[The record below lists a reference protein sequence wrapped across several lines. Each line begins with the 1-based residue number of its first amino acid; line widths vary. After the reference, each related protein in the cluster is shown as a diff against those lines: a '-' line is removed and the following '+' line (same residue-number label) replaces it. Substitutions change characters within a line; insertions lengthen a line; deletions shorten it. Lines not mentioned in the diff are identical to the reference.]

1 MYQTI
6 LNATKDVSFLPP
18 EGKYPGRLVALK
30 DMPLTEA
37 KPHPRI
43 RLLFK
48 LEVPNSGGI
57 TFMAGRNIPPN
68 LSIGSDLYWF
78 LKPWIGEKM
87 TMIEEAGNLL
97 GLVNE
102 EGLVTVKHIVTKH
115 YPRPYVNVECVEPLN
130 PVAAKTV
137 TVLVPKFVPVQPEKA
152 NTVSTN
158 TSTGAQAFLSA
169 SRPEKCVCC
178 GQALPVAKG

>member
-87 TMIEEAGNLL
+87 TMIEEAGKSL
-97 GLVNE
+97 GPCQRGGIGDCEAYRHQALSPSLRKCGVR
-102 EGLVTVKHIVTKH
+102 GTV
-115 YPRPYVNVECVEPLN
+115 E
-130 PVAAKTV
+130 
-137 TVLVPKFVPVQPEKA
+137 
-152 NTVSTN
+152 S
-158 TSTGAQAFLSA
+158 S
-169 SRPEKCVCC
+169 C
-178 GQALPVAKG
+178 GQDRDGVGAKVCAGST